1 MTIENY
7 IKQLENFKSD
17 LPAEVDKILMK
28 NSKFIVGMLK
38 LRLYTYGQ
46 DGNYDQIGYYTP
58 ATKRRKDIKGQK
70 ADFITL
76 RDSGHFYDGMFMIAS
91 NGNYKISSTDAKTP
105 LLINEYGPAILE
117 LTYKQQAD
125 IVENIID
132 PEIQKLLDNLGDIEI
147 TF

>member
-7 IKQLENFKSD
+7 IKGLEKFKAN
-17 LPAEVDKILMK
+17 LPEQVDSILMK

-38 LRLYTYGQ
+38 LRLYNYGQ

-58 ATKRRKDIKGQK
+58 STKRRKDKKGQK

-76 RDSGHFYDGMFMIAS
+76 RDSARFYDGMFMLAE
-91 NGNYKISSTDAKTP
+91 NGNYKISSTDSKTP
-105 LLINEYGPAILE
+105 LLIAEYGPAILE
-117 LTYKQQAD
+117 LTYKQQTD

-132 PEIQKLLDNLGDIEI
+132 PEIQKLLDDIGDIEI